1 MTTLSARQ
9 RGVSVARRGADYF
22 GMSGGTEFVAA
33 ASLFALMIVFKLVNG
48 MSYRFARG
56 LSGGN

>member
-9 RGVSVARRGADYF
+9 RGVSVAQRGADYF

-33 ASLFALMIVFKLVNG
+33 ASLFALMIVFKLVNV
-48 MSYRFARG
+48 MSYSFARG